1 MAAWYHNHTL
11 MRIVTVSLI
20 RTINNAVVSIF
31 VYKSL
36 STFLII
42 PTERSPEVELAEL
55 LGKSLN
61 NFRFSVT
68 AAELTHR
75 RVVPVPQWGVPV
87 TAQAPHLC
95 LSPAEG
101 NVTDFFRSW
110 QQKRAPC
117 CYFRLVLI
125 TSEFLHLFTRLLAV
139 CISFP
144 VN

>member
-1 MAAWYHNHTL
+1 
-11 MRIVTVSLI
+11 MRVVTVSLI

-61 NFRFSVT
+61 NLRFSVT

-75 RVVPVPQWGVPV
+75 RVVPVP
-87 TAQAPHLC
+87 
-95 LSPAEG
+95 
-101 NVTDFFRSW
+101 
-110 QQKRAPC
+110 
-117 CYFRLVLI
+117 
-125 TSEFLHLFTRLLAV
+125 
-139 CISFP
+139 
-144 VN
+144 